1 MVWAAKWRTEQFT
14 KLRTEQFI
22 REEMEQTANQGTEYG

>member
-1 MVWAAKWRTEQFT
+1 MEVAAMKRTEQFT

-22 REEMEQTANQGTEYG
+22 RERREQTVT